1 MNTVVGQVNLIP
13 YINFLGAIGIL
24 SGLVGLTVFKSYVKN
39 NWDKIS
45 TKERIAYILMAV
57 GWGTF
62 SIAYTLLW
70 FSGEIN

>member
-1 MNTVVGQVNLIP
+1 MNNLVNQVNLIP
-13 YINFLGAIGIL
+13 YINFLGAVGVL
-24 SGLVGLTVFKSYVKN
+24 SGVTGLTIFKSYIKKN
-39 NWDKIS
+39 WNKIS
-45 TKERIAYILMAV
+45 TKERIAYILMVV